1 MFNSLPQKKKRNRAR
16 DENLLSK
23 PEVPRVPESTI
34 LASELCLASS
44 LSSSPNMSR
53 LLSSSLNAAV
63 AVDILAVKAPR
74 SISSMDDGWFISSM
88 DDGAWLSFV
97 SVEASST
104 SGKPSRAR
112 AKRSYP
118 AAKAKKAEK
127 SQIDFLTRQLRYGSC
142 KTVNIGVMR
151 FMRPPNIVNR
161 IRCNVFLKKC

>member
-23 PEVPRVPESTI
+23 PEVPRVPCGTDPGFGPESTI

-63 AVDILAVKAPR
+63 AVDILAVEAPR

-97 SVEASST
+97 SIEASST

-142 KTVNIGVMR
+142 KTVN
-151 FMRPPNIVNR
+151 NITIILCSLVS
-161 IRCNVFLKKC
+161 